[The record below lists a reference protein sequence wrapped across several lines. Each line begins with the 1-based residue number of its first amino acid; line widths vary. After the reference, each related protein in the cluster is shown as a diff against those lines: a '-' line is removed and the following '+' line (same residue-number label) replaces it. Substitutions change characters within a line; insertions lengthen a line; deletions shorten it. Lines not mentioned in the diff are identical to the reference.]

1 MYKISRTITKSNEE
15 KVAEKIGVLLS
26 DFHLDLEKV
35 GVYLSRNLPY
45 LVYRRALEVLESA
58 EFQLDVVEQNRI
70 GYNHDRLF
78 QHLQNLGGVIFKP

>member
-1 MYKISRTITKSNEE
+1 MYKISRSATKTNEE

-35 GVYLSRNLPY
+35 GVYMSKALPY

-58 EFQLDVVEQNRI
+58 EFQLDIVEQKRVE
-70 GYNHDRLF
+70 YNHDRLF
-78 QHLQNLGGVIFKP
+78 

>member
-1 MYKISRTITKSNEE
+1 MYKISRSVTKTNEE

-35 GVYLSRNLPY
+35 GVYISRNLPY

-58 EFQLDVVEQNRI
+58 EFQLDIVEQKRVE
-70 GYNHDRLF
+70 YNHDRLF
-78 QHLQNLGGVIFKP
+78 

>member
-1 MYKISRTITKSNEE
+1 MYRISKSVTKTNEE

-35 GVYLSRNLPY
+35 GVYMSRNLPY

-58 EFQLDVVEQNRI
+58 EFQLDTVEQNRI
-70 GYNHDRLF
+70 QYNHDRLF
-78 QHLQNLGGVIFKP
+78 